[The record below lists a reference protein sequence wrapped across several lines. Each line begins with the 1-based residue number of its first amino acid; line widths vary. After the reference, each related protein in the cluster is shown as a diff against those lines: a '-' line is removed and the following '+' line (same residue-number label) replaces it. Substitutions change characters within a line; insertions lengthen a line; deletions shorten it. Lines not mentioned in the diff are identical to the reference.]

1 MRPRGWWGTGVER
14 RESSASRRGYDPRVK
29 HLVVGTAGHIDHG
42 KSTLVEAL
50 TGIDPDR
57 LQEEKAR
64 GITIDLGFAPYRHGD
79 TQLAFVDV
87 PGHERFVRN
96 MLAGASGIDCVL
108 LVIAADESVM
118 PQTREHFD
126 ICRLLGVGGGVVAL
140 TKADLVDEE
149 MLELVRLET
158 RELIAGSFLD
168 GAPLVP
174 VSARTGAGL
183 DELRGELA
191 ALADGVVGRGD
202 GGIPRLPIDRAFT
215 VRGFGTVVTGTQ
227 ASGVIEGQGEL
238 TLLPGGREVKVR
250 GLQVHGETR
259 PRSHAGQRVAVNLAA
274 VGVEELQRGDT
285 LTTEQGLCAAR
296 RFDGRVTLL
305 DGARPLK
312 YGARVRFHQ
321 GTSEVMARLA
331 IGAARP
337 TGGGGNGGA
346 AGEALLFPAVLEP
359 GGSAFVRLHLERP
372 VALTRGDRFVLR
384 AYSPMLTIGGGVVLD
399 PAPPSGRLRSAAGFE
414 RLRRLDA
421 LDDDEA
427 AVLTMVG
434 EAAGEGLAVG
444 VLAPRVGRTVAEVRR
459 VAAALSRRG
468 ALVAT
473 GERLVAAGPV
483 ETAREALLALAGAYH
498 EAHPLE
504 PGLPREEARERLAKQ
519 AGPALF
525 DHVAGELVAEGRLSA
540 GRHLVLSTHRIVL
553 TDDEARVKERLA
565 DLFRREGLSP
575 PDPAS
580 WAQDQGV
587 DGAVVD
593 RMLKLLV
600 RDGTVE
606 RLDTLVFHRDVLD
619 RLRADVAALKTGADT
634 VRVDVAWFKQ
644 RFGITRKFAI
654 PLLEYL
660 DRVRVTRRVG
670 QSRIVL

>member
-1 MRPRGWWGTGVER
+1 MIG
-14 RESSASRRGYDPRVK
+14 SVK

-126 ICRLLGVGGGVVAL
+126 ICRLLGVGGGLVAL
-140 TKADLVDEE
+140 TKVDLVDAET
-149 MLELVRLET
+149 LELVRLET

-174 VSARTGAGL
+174 VSARTGEGL
-183 DELRGELA
+183 DDVRRELA
-191 ALADGVVGRGD
+191 GLADGIAGRRD
-202 GGIPRLPIDRAFT
+202 DGIPRLPIDRAFS

-227 ASGVIEGQGEL
+227 TSGAIAGQGEL
-238 TLLPGGREVKVR
+238 TLLPAGRQVKVR
-250 GLQVHGETR
+250 GLQVHGEPR
-259 PRSHAGQRVAVNLAA
+259 PRSLAGQRVAVNLAGI
-274 VGVEELQRGDT
+274 GVDDLQRGDT
-285 LTTEQGLCAAR
+285 LTNRRGLCVTR
-296 RFDGRVTLL
+296 RFDGRLTLL

-331 IGAARP
+331 IGAVRAAASR
-337 TGGGGNGGA
+337 TAGD
-346 AGEALLFPAVLEP
+346 AGEGPPVFPAVMQA
-359 GGSAFVRLHLERP
+359 GDSAFARLHLERP
-372 VALTRGDRFVLR
+372 VALTRGDRFVVR
-384 AYSPMLTIGGGVVLD
+384 AYSPMVTIGGGIVLD
-399 PAPPSGRLRSAAGFE
+399 PAPPTGRLRSAAGFE

-421 LDDDEA
+421 LGDDEA
-427 AVLTMVG
+427 AVLIMVG
-434 EAAGEGLAVG
+434 EAAGEGLTLDA
-444 VLAPRVGRTVAEVRR
+444 LAPRVGRSGTELRR
-459 VAAALSRRG
+459 LAAALGERG
-468 ALVAT
+468 ALVAM
-473 GERLVAAGPV
+473 GDRLVAAAPV
-483 ETAREALLALAGAYH
+483 GAAREALLAIVGAYH
-498 EAHPLE
+498 RAHPLE
-504 PGLPREEARERLAKQ
+504 LGLPREEARERLAKQ

-525 DHVAGELVAEGRLSA
+525 EHVARTLATEGRLSP
-540 GRHLVLSTHRIVL
+540 GRHLALATHRIVL
-553 TDDEARVKERLA
+553 TDDDTRVKNELA
-565 DLFRREGLSP
+565 GLLLHEGLSP
-575 PDPAS
+575 PDPAA
-580 WAQDQGV
+580 WAREQGV
-587 DGAVVD
+587 DGAVVE
-593 RMLKLLV
+593 RMLMLLV

-619 RLRADVAALKTGADT
+619 RLRADVAGVKAGAREP
-634 VRVDVAWFKQ
+634 VRIDVAWFKQ

-660 DRVRVTRRVG
+660 DRARVTRRMG
-670 QSRIVL
+670 RDRIVI